1 MAIVIVAPSLSS
13 SFWDVR
19 IAIPATAVLTLV
31 FMQASYKAT
40 IPELPYLTFIDKIYV
55 IAYLVCLACYGLF
68 VWGGNRLEEAEGE
81 GEEGRR
87 SMVRLINRVDSRFQ
101 KITLISVL
109 VASVLAWFIH
119 LA

>member
-1 MAIVIVAPSLSS
+1 
-13 SFWDVR
+13 
-19 IAIPATAVLTLV
+19 
-31 FMQASYKAT
+31 MQASYKAT

-55 IAYLVCLACYGLF
+55 IAYVVCLACYGLF
-68 VWGGNRLEEAEGE
+68 VWGGNRLEAAE

-101 KITLISVL
+101 KITLIAML

>member
-1 MAIVIVAPSLSS
+1 
-13 SFWDVR
+13 VR

-55 IAYLVCLACYGLF
+55 IAYVVCLACYGLF
-68 VWGGNRLEEAEGE
+68 VWGGNRLEAAE

-101 KITLISVL
+101 KIILIAML

>member
-1 MAIVIVAPSLSS
+1 MEAVIGLRRGAWPQ
-13 SFWDVR
+13 
-19 IAIPATAVLTLV
+19 AV
-31 FMQASYKAT
+31 
-40 IPELPYLTFIDKIYV
+40 
-55 IAYLVCLACYGLF
+55 
-68 VWGGNRLEEAEGE
+68 EALE

-87 SMVRLINRVDSRFQ
+87 SMLRLINRVDSRFQ

>member
-1 MAIVIVAPSLSS
+1 
-13 SFWDVR
+13 VR

-31 FMQASYKAT
+31 FMQASYKTT
-40 IPELPYLTFIDKIYV
+40 IPELPYLTFIDKIYA
-55 IAYLVCLACYGLF
+55 IAYVVCLACYGLF
-68 VWGGNRLEEAEGE
+68 VWGGNRLEAAEGE
-81 GEEGRR
+81 EERR

-101 KITLISVL
+101 KFTLISVL